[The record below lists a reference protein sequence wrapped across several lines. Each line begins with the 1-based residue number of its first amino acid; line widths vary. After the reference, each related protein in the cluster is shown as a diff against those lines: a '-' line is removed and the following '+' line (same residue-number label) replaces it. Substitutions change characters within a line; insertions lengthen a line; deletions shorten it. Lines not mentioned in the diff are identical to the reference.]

1 MSSSGILALFIL
13 CFCTS
18 GRLWATATQVTY
30 DNRAIIIDGKHRV
43 LVSGSIHYPRSTTQ
57 MWPDLMK
64 KSREGGLDAIETYVF
79 WNAHEPA
86 RRQYDFSGNL
96 DLVRF
101 LKAIQ
106 DEGLYAVLRI
116 GPYVCAEWNY
126 GGFPV
131 WLHNMPGIRMRTDN
145 DVFKNEM
152 QNFTTLIVD
161 MVKRENLF
169 ASQGGPVIL
178 AQIENEYGNVMSSY
192 GEEGKAYMNWCANMA
207 QSLDIGVPWLM
218 CQQDDAP
225 EPMIST
231 CNGWYCDQYQ
241 PRRSNIPKM
250 WTENWTGWYKNWGGE
265 DPHRTAE
272 DLAFAVARFYQL
284 GGTFQNYYMYHGG
297 TNFGRSA
304 GGPYITTSYDYDA
317 PLDEYGNLNQPKWG
331 HLKQLHD
338 LLHSMEDILTTGNVS
353 SVDLGDD
360 SVWGTIYSNEGGS
373 SCFLANVDQGTDK
386 TINFQGINYTVPA
399 WSVSI
404 LPDCQNVSYN
414 TAKVSTQ
421 TSVMVKKANV
431 AEDEPIS
438 LKWSWRPEMDDKTIL
453 LGKGDVTINQ
463 ILDQK
468 EAANDLSDYLFYMT
482 SINLKKDDPVWS
494 YNMTLRVKSSGQIL
508 HAFVNGELIG
518 SQWSKNGGESFVFEQ
533 NVKLNHKKNTISLL
547 SATVGFTNYGANFDL
562 VPSGI
567 TGPVELIGYHGDDET
582 VAKDLS
588 SQKWSYKIGLEGL
601 NQELYSSQSLK
612 WQEDSFPVNRTLTW
626 YKTVFKAPL
635 GTDPVVVDL
644 LGMGKGLAWVNGNSI
659 GRYWPSFIAEGD
671 CNLEPCDYRGSY
683 DSSKCLSNCGHPTQR
698 WYHVPR
704 SFLNDTGDNTLV
716 LFEEFG
722 GNPSSVNF
730 RTIAIGSACISAEEN
745 RKIELS
751 CQGRPISAVKFASFG
766 NPQGSCGSFVKGFCE
781 GSKDALSVVEKA
793 CVGQESCTID
803 VSEDTF
809 GSTTCGD
816 DVIKTLSVEAIC

>member
-30 DNRAIIIDGKHRV
+30 DNRAIIIDGKHR
-43 LVSGSIHYPRSTTQ
+43 

-106 DEGLYAVLRI
+106 DEGLYAVLRM

-126 GGFPV
+126 GYEIT
-131 WLHNMPGIRMRTDN
+131 M
-145 DVFKNEM
+145 
-152 QNFTTLIVD
+152 
-161 MVKRENLF
+161 
-169 ASQGGPVIL
+169 
-178 AQIENEYGNVMSSY
+178 IENEYGNVMSSY

-225 EPMIST
+225 EPM
-231 CNGWYCDQYQ
+231 
-241 PRRSNIPKM
+241 
-250 WTENWTGWYKNWGGE
+250 
-265 DPHRTAE
+265 
-272 DLAFAVARFYQL
+272 
-284 GGTFQNYYMYHGG
+284 YHGG

-317 PLDEYGNLNQPKWG
+317 PLDEYGNLKQPKWG

-360 SVWGTIYSNEGGS
+360 SVQGTIYSNEGGS
-373 SCFLANVDQGTDK
+373 SCFLANVDQGSDK
-386 TINFQGINYTVPA
+386 TFNFQGINYTVPA

-404 LPDCQNVSYN
+404 LPDCHNVSYN
-414 TAKVSTQ
+414 TAK
-421 TSVMVKKANV
+421 
-431 AEDEPIS
+431 
-438 LKWSWRPEMDDKTIL
+438 
-453 LGKGDVTINQ
+453 GDVTTNQ

-482 SINLKKDDPVWS
+482 SVNLKKDDPVWS

-582 VAKDLS
+582 VVKDLS

-612 WQEDSFPVNRTLTW
+612 WQEDSFPVNRNLTW

-644 LGMGKGLAWVNGNSI
+644 LGMGKGLAWVNGNNI

-716 LFEEFG
+716 LLEEFG

-730 RTIAIGSACISAEEN
+730 QTIAVGSACISAEEN

-766 NPQGSCGSFVKGFCE
+766 NPQGACGSFVKGFCE
-781 GSKDALSVVEKA
+781 GSKGALSVVEKA

-803 VSEDTF
+803 VSEATF